1 MSVGW
6 AVLAAGRWWRR
17 FRDRAG
23 YAVVSVASWFVV
35 GVGGAFRWSCSVV
48 DRSGV
53 GRDVCDDGAAHG

>member
-1 MSVGW
+1 MWGV
-6 AVLAAGRWWRR
+6 AVLAAGRWCGAA
-17 FRDRAG
+17 FVVRAG

-53 GRDVCDDGAAHG
+53 GRDVCDEGAAS